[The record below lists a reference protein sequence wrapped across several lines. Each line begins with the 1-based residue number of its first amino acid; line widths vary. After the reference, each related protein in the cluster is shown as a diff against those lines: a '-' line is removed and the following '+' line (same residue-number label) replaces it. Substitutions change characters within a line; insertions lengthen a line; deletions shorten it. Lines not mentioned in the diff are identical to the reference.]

1 MENDDLARIN
11 AAEIEAETFIN
22 QALQQSKDRIK
33 EAEQLAHQRI
43 EKAKEELVITQK
55 KVVDH
60 EYKLAEEMNQHR
72 LEEWRLSTIKLRERA
87 KARYGTVIDL
97 IMERIV
103 R

>member
-11 AAEIEAETFIN
+11 AAEIEAETLIN
-22 QALQQSKDRIK
+22 QALQQSKERIK
-33 EAEQLAHQRI
+33 EAERLELQRI
-43 EKAKEELVITQK
+43 EKAKEKLVITQK
-55 KVVDH
+55 KGVDH
-60 EYKLAEEMNQHR
+60 EFRVAEEMNQHR
-72 LEEWRLSTIKLRERA
+72 LDEWRLSTIKLKERA